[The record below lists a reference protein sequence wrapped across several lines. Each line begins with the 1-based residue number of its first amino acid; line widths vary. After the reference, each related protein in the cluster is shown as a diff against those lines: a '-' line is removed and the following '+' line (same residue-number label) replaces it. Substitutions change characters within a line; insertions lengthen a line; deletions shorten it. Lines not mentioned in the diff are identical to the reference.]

1 MITELLIEKLYNDLH
16 NWYINKRVKIKDTWK
31 AKYISQNLVGKYG
44 TIVKVYSNNGFGVLV
59 DNKYNDDSEYGVYW
73 FDKDE
78 LEFLESESEDTE
90 MKEFKYVATVNL
102 LDDCKNEHY
111 AFALYDE
118 DFNFIKE
125 LKHDEVVLVV
135 VNTIDKNNRVLGTIE
150 SIMSAEDFY
159 NIDKNK
165 EIKITAEVVGVVNM
179 DRYITREEEKIRLK
193 ELKKKKAAIEKE
205 LEEEINK
212 RKSIEYYEAMANR
225 YSDNPKLAELVEEL
239 RSIETF

>member
-1 MITELLIEKLYNDLH
+1 MITELLIKEYNNLH

-31 AKYISQNLVGKYG
+31 PKYISQNLVGKYG
-44 TIVKVYSNNGFGVLV
+44 TIIKIYLNNSFGVLV
-59 DNKYNDDSEYGVYW
+59 DDEYNDDSEYGIYW
-73 FDKDE
+73 FNKDE
-78 LEFLESESEDTE
+78 LEFLKSESEDTE
-90 MKEFKYVATVNL
+90 MKEFKYIATVNL
-102 LDDCKNEHY
+102 LGDCKNKHY

-118 DFNFIKE
+118 DFNFIKQ

-135 VNTIDKNNRVLGTIE
+135 VNTIDKDNRVLGTIE
-150 SIMSAEDFY
+150 SVMSVEDFY

-179 DRYITREEEKIRLK
+179 DRYIAREKEKIRLK
-193 ELKKKKAAIEKE
+193 EIKKKKAAIEKE

>member
-1 MITELLIEKLYNDLH
+1 MTTELLIKEYNNLH

-31 AKYISQNLVGKYG
+31 SKYISQNLVGKYG
-44 TIVKVYSNNGFGVLV
+44 TIIKIYLNNSFGVLV
-59 DNKYNDDSEYGVYW
+59 DDEYNDDSEYGVYW

-78 LEFLESESEDTE
+78 LEFLKSESEDTE
-90 MKEFKYVATVNL
+90 MKEFKYIATVNL
-102 LDDCKNEHY
+102 LDDCKNKHY

-118 DFNFIKE
+118 DFNFIKQ

-135 VNTIDKNNRVLGTIE
+135 VNTINKNNRVLGTIE
-150 SIMSAEDFY
+150 SVMSVEDFY
-159 NIDKNK
+159 NIDKNRG
-165 EIKITAEVVGVVNM
+165 IKITAEVVGVVNM

-225 YSDNPKLAELVEEL
+225 YSDNPKLVELVEEL
-239 RSIETF
+239 RSIGTF

>member
-31 AKYISQNLVGKYG
+31 TKYISQNLVGKYG
-44 TIVKVYSNNGFGVLV
+44 TIIKIYSNNEFGVLV
-59 DNKYNDDSEYGVYW
+59 DNKHNNDSEYGVYW
-73 FDKDE
+73 FNKDE
-78 LEFLESESEDTE
+78 LEFLKSESEDTE
-90 MKEFKYVATVNL
+90 MKEFKYVAIVNL
-102 LDDCKNEHY
+102 LDDCKNKHY

-118 DFNFIKE
+118 DFNFIKQ

-135 VNTIDKNNRVLGTIE
+135 VNTIDKDNRVLGTIE
-150 SIMSAEDFY
+150 SVMSVEDFY

-165 EIKITAEVVGVVNM
+165 EIKITAEVIGVVNM

>member
-1 MITELLIEKLYNDLH
+1 MITELLIKEYNNLH

-31 AKYISQNLVGKYG
+31 PKYISQNLVGKYG
-44 TIVKVYSNNGFGVLV
+44 TIIKIYFNNSFGVLV
-59 DNKYNDDSEYGVYW
+59 DDEYNDDSEYGVYW

-78 LEFLESESEDTE
+78 LEFLKSESEDIE
-90 MKEFKYVATVNL
+90 MKEFKYIATVNL
-102 LDDCKNEHY
+102 LDDCKNKHY

-118 DFNFIKE
+118 DFNFIKQ

-135 VNTIDKNNRVLGTIE
+135 VNTIDKDNRVLGTIE
-150 SIMSAEDFY
+150 SVMSVEDFY
-159 NIDKNK
+159 NIDGNK
-165 EIKITAEVVGVVNM
+165 GIKITAEVVGVVNM
-179 DRYITREEEKIRLK
+179 DRYITREEERIRLK

-239 RSIETF
+239 RSIGTF